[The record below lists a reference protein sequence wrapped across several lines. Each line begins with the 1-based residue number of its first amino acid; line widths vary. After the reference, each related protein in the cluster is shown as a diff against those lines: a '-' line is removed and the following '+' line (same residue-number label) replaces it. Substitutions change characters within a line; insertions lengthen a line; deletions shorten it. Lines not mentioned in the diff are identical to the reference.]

1 MNYEK
6 DTSRFDS
13 GYLYRNYEYKGRD
26 TDSIR
31 ARFDERLQ
39 KAKLKQKQNAAKITK
54 IRKGI
59 CW

>member
-13 GYLYRNYEYKGRD
+13 GYLYRNSEHKGRD

-39 KAKLKQKQNAAKITK
+39 KAKQLQKKNAAKITK